1 MRFLSILSFLL
12 FMQMTSAQS
21 RFYKLYSG
29 TGFDKGE
36 DVLALPDSS
45 YLIAG
50 SSGSFEQNAQGF
62 LMKIDSVGAYIW
74 SHAYGAQ
81 ETEEVK
87 RVFYRPGMGYYLAG
101 MSNSW
106 SGGNYEPMLIFTDLS
121 GNQQWIKTYQNPAWD
136 RIHDGVQTID
146 TGFVLVGER
155 QAALGAEADILLL
168 RIDKNGDTLWTKTLG
183 TTGPDRANS
192 IIRISDT
199 TYAVGGEWYVADSS
213 AAKGFVLK
221 INDQGVVEWFDTLGH
236 LSGAF
241 AVLDLTPN
249 LYGIQ
254 FAGYR
259 LNNNSDYDKFSGS
272 IGLDGVVLTQV
283 APVDGLDAK
292 EIIQQFAY
300 LPQQDLTILGIQ
312 VLNNNTYQEPYD
324 LYFGYGDAYY
334 GYWMSGIPSTTILNQ
349 GYDNIG
355 NIRPTLDGGFIAT
368 GMNSVIVDGQNQ
380 LNGGSN
386 VFVIKING
394 DGSAYVQTD
403 TVFTTQQLVG
413 LTDVFEGSQ
422 VLMFPNPVASILQLN
437 WEGSAA
443 QLIEINDLMGHILFR
458 ETMTSS
464 QTIDFSNWPRGVY
477 YVRVNGSAY
486 PIVKR

>member
-1 MRFLSILSFLL
+1 MA
-12 FMQMTSAQS
+12 SAQS

-62 LMKIDSVGAYIW
+62 LMKIDSLGAYVW
-74 SHAYGAQ
+74 SQAYGAQ
-81 ETEEVK
+81 ETEEIK

-106 SGGNYEPMLIFTDLS
+106 SGGNYDPMLIFTDLL

-136 RIHDGVQTID
+136 RIHDGVQTKD

-155 QAALGAEADILLL
+155 QATLGAEADVLLL

-236 LSGAF
+236 LTGAF
-241 AVLDLTPN
+241 SVLDLTPN

-413 LTDVFEGSQ
+413 LSPLFAGSE
-422 VLMFPNPVASILQLN
+422 VLMFPNPVAAVLHFDWSDSVPKLIAIQDAMGNLLQ
-437 WEGSAA
+437 
-443 QLIEINDLMGHILFR
+443 R
-458 ETMTSS
+458 ETMTPA
-464 QTIDFSNWPRGVY
+464 QTIDLSNWPQGVY
-477 YVRVNGSAY
+477 FVRIEGKTY
-486 PIVKR
+486 PIVKY

>member
-1 MRFLSILSFLL
+1 MRFLSVLSFLL
-12 FMQMTSAQS
+12 FIQMASAQV

-62 LMKIDSVGAYIW
+62 LMKIDSLGAYVW
-74 SHAYGAQ
+74 SQAYGAQ
-81 ETEEVK
+81 ETEEIK

-106 SGGNYEPMLIFTDLS
+106 SGGNYDPMLIFTDLL

-155 QAALGAEADILLL
+155 QATLGAEADVLLL

-213 AAKGFVLK
+213 ITKGFVCQ

-259 LNNNSDYDKFSGS
+259 LYNNSVYDKFSGS

-283 APVDGLDAK
+283 APIDVVDAK
-292 EIIQQFAY
+292 EIIQQLAY
-300 LPQQDLTILGIQ
+300 LQQLDLTILGVQ
-312 VLNNNTYQEPYD
+312 VLNNNTFQDSYD
-324 LYFGYGDAYY
+324 LYFGFGDAYY
-334 GYWMSGIPSTTILNQ
+334 GYWWLGLPSTTILNQ
-349 GYDNIG
+349 GYDYIG
-355 NIRPTLDGGFIAT
+355 NIRPTLDGGFVAT

-386 VFVIKING
+386 IFVIKING
-394 DGSAYVQTD
+394 DSSAYVQTD

-413 LTDVFEGSQ
+413 LSPLFEGSE
-422 VLMFPNPVASILQLN
+422 VLMFPNPVAAVLHFGWS
-437 WEGSAA
+437 GSVPK
-443 QLIEINDLMGHILFR
+443 LIEIQDAMGNLLQR
-458 ETMTSS
+458 ETMTPA
-464 QTIDFSNWPRGVY
+464 QTIDLSNWPQGVY
-477 YVRVNGSAY
+477 FVRIEGKTY
-486 PIVKR
+486 PVVKY